1 MAYEL
6 KTISAPRAAG
16 PLLRAFVAA
25 VEGPLTGSI
34 LGGQLLASAGIPA
47 LRGAEATDAF
57 TGRPPPAELF
67 GAVGGAVAGGG
78 GSDPLAGLPEAAGQ
92 LEGDVPETA
101 ADFVAAYRE
110 GRLTPEQ
117 VATRVLEHG
126 RAADRL
132 DPPMRI
138 FIAQDEG
145 DLMGQ
150 ARESAARWS
159 RGEPLGP
166 LDGVPVAVKDEL
178 DQHPYP
184 STVGTRF
191 LGVSPAKEDAEPVA
205 RLRRAGALLIGK
217 ANMVEIGLGVIGH
230 NPAHGA
236 VRNPYDPGRLCGGSS
251 NGPAAS
257 VAAGFCPIAV
267 GADGGGSIRIP
278 AAFCGQVGLKPTF
291 GRVSERGAAPLCWSV
306 AHVGP
311 IAATARDT
319 ALAYAVMAG
328 PDPRDPNSLGHPA
341 PTIEGVFDG
350 LDGQPLAGV
359 RLGRYRPWFEHA
371 SPDVVAACTETLDA
385 LKVAGAE
392 VVEIEIPE
400 LDLVRVTHLVTI
412 VTEMLA
418 SQTAHLARHRREYTL
433 ETRLNLALAGKIGG
447 HDYVHAQRLRVRLCR
462 HFLET
467 FERVDAIVT
476 PSTGVTAPLLAPD
489 AVKTGESNL
498 PLLDQIMRF
507 APAANLVGLPA
518 ISFPAGYDRDGLPV
532 GFQAMGRPW
541 DERLLLRI
549 AAAAERRIAR
559 RRPRV
564 HFALLS

>member
-6 KTISAPRAAG
+6 EPISAPRAAG

-25 VEGPLTGSI
+25 VEGPLTGPL

-47 LRGAEATDAF
+47 LREAEATDAF
-57 TGRPPPAELF
+57 TGRPPAAELF
-67 GAVGGAVAGGG
+67 GAVDAAREGGGA
-78 GSDPLAGLPEAAGQ
+78 DPLAGLPEAGGQ
-92 LEGDVPETA
+92 VQGDAPETA
-101 ADFVAAYRE
+101 ADFVAAYRA
-110 GRLTPEQ
+110 GRATPEQ
-117 VATRVLEHG
+117 VARRVLEHG
-126 RAADRL
+126 RRVDRL

-138 FIAQDEG
+138 FIAQRED
-145 DLMGQ
+145 DLLGQ
-150 ARESAARWS
+150 ARESAARWA

-178 DQHPYP
+178 DQKPYP
-184 STVGTRF
+184 TTVGTLF
-191 LGVSPAKEDAEPVA
+191 QGVAPAREDAEAVA

-230 NPAHGA
+230 NPSHGA

-251 NGPAAS
+251 NGPAAA
-257 VAAGFCPIAV
+257 VAAGLCPIAV

-278 AAFCGQVGLKPTF
+278 ASFCGQVGLKPTF

-311 IAATARDT
+311 IAATVRDA
-319 ALAYAVMAG
+319 ALAYALMAG

-341 PTIEGVFDG
+341 PSVAGIFDG
-350 LDGQPLAGV
+350 LDARPLAGV
-359 RLGRYRPWFEHA
+359 RLGRYEPWFEHA
-371 SPDVVAACTETLDA
+371 APDVVAACTEA
-385 LKVAGAE
+385 LEILKAAGAE

-418 SQTAHLARHRREYTL
+418 SQATHLARHRQDYTL
-433 ETRLNLALAGKIGG
+433 ETRLNLAVAGRLGG

-462 HFLET
+462 HFLEAL
-467 FERVDAIVT
+467 ERVDAIVT
-476 PSTGVTAPLLAPD
+476 PATAVTAPPLAPD
-489 AVKTGESNL
+489 AVRTGETNL
-498 PLLDQIMRF
+498 RLLDQIMRF

-518 ISFPAGYDRDGLPV
+518 IAFPAGYDRDGLPV

-564 HFALLS
+564 HVALLA